1 MGGGFFPGQVK
12 WIDHAIT
19 EWLDG
24 EYHQDLQEEIAA
36 QAAEKT
42 YKAQVEALEK
52 QQLKEQAADN
62 RKILAEAK
70 RFEKQLIAARK
81 RLLDAEERQRISDE
95 KKQCRILAALEH
107 KQNLALEQLRVAE
120 IKKQTKAQEIERQ
133 ANLSPEQRKQ
143 EALERKRAKDL
154 MAYENAA
161 QKAEELAIRA
171 ARIKA
176 IDEARAAQVVQDAE
190 DKRNR
195 KEIIEGNKQRAHVNR
210 IARDRRT
217 SEKLG
222 ERSRDQMV
230 LSLFLGGGGAMGSQP
245 SLPEENHPVISSSDL
260 SSSLELDSELSVRD
274 SRME

>member
-24 EYHQDLQEEIAA
+24 EYHQDSQEEIAA

-52 QQLKEQAADN
+52 QQLKEQAAED

-70 RFEKQLIAARK
+70 RLEKQLIAARK
-81 RLLDAEERQRISDE
+81 RFLDAKEQKRISDE
-95 KKQCRILAALEH
+95 KKRCRILAVLEH
-107 KQNLALEQLRVAE
+107 KQNLALERLRVAE

-154 MAYENAA
+154 MAYEM
-161 QKAEELAIRA
+161 R
-171 ARIKA
+171 R
-176 IDEARAAQVVQDAE
+176 
-190 DKRNR
+190 KRLKN
-195 KEIIEGNKQRAHVNR
+195 
-210 IARDRRT
+210 
-217 SEKLG
+217 S
-222 ERSRDQMV
+222 
-230 LSLFLGGGGAMGSQP
+230 P
-245 SLPEENHPVISSSDL
+245 
-260 SSSLELDSELSVRD
+260 
-274 SRME
+274 